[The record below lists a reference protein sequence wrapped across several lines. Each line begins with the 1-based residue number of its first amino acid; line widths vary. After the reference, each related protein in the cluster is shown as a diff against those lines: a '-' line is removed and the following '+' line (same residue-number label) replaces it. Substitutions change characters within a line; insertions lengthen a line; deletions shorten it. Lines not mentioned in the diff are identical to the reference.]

1 MHVCMGICACM
12 IAFEHMHVCVFVSVL
27 DWTRVGVCACDDVMI
42 RSGLVEMIKSL
53 EDKLSADGK
62 SLKDGNIDVV
72 KLIDTLETALDA
84 YKGVNALND
93 KDGGFRFPEDVHVDP
108 LDILRDIS
116 KMLPPPMELRSVEL
130 IQHQLLEYPVREFL
144 IVFSQQSEHRHR
156 HGMRE
161 SPAQVLV
168 IHHFDHGNQRGHL
181 QNLVEGSRHRTTTRS
196 HCKCLHYCLLPSF
209 MHVWTKHKT
218 HMDRACCDLP
228 VG

>member
-1 MHVCMGICACM
+1 M
-12 IAFEHMHVCVFVSVL
+12 
-27 DWTRVGVCACDDVMI
+27 GVCACDDVMI

-93 KDGGFRFPEDVHVDP
+93 KDGGLRFPEDVLRHVDP

-130 IQHQLLEYPVREFL
+130 IHSTDFEQTPLL
-144 IVFSQQSEHRHR
+144 
-156 HGMRE
+156 
-161 SPAQVLV
+161 A
-168 IHHFDHGNQRGHL
+168 
-181 QNLVEGSRHRTTTRS
+181 
-196 HCKCLHYCLLPSF
+196 
-209 MHVWTKHKT
+209 
-218 HMDRACCDLP
+218 
-228 VG
+228 